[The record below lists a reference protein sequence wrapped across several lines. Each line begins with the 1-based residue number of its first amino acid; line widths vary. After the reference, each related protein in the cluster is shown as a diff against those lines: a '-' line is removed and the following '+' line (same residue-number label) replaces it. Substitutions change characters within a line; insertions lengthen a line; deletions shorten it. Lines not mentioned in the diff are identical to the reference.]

1 MNNLFQSL
9 FKKLFSLSF
18 IFILLPLSSQTII
31 KGSDRIV
38 KVNKTVITRDELEK
52 TYNEINKLAPI
63 YGKSFSKK
71 EVLQTMIDEVL
82 LRNEIKTKGLIVDQN
97 QVNQEINKIKYQY
110 TQFMSQQN
118 PNFQYSE
125 EEFKAYL
132 LKEGNITYEKFEE
145 KIKEKVLVNQYIFK
159 RAEAKLRAVDQKV
172 FSDSELRKFRN
183 DNLSQFVQP
192 DSVEVKHIFL
202 RTVLADG
209 KTQIPANEKEIVR
222 KRIVDIL
229 ARLKKGESFDQLC
242 ELNSEDIESRDRI
255 NPKTGKLDRG
265 YLGVMP
271 VTGEYAEQL
280 KEIYGFSQKHL
291 EDLFNLGAGK
301 YSDIIESRVGFHIF
315 YIVNKIPERI
325 IPYEEAKPQIIEYFK
340 LREKEKIF
348 VEEYQNLI
356 KELREKA
363 EITYYA
369 EEFRD
374 K

>member
-1 MNNLFQSL
+1 MNL
-9 FKKLFSLSF
+9 KKLVIFLILFFSTLYLF
-18 IFILLPLSSQTII
+18 SQTII

-38 KVNKTVITRDELEK
+38 KVNKTVITRSELEK

-63 YGKSFSKK
+63 YGKSFTKK

-82 LRNEIKTKGLIVDQN
+82 LRNEIKTKSLIVDQN
-97 QVNQEINKIKYQY
+97 QVNQEITRIKYQY
-110 TQFMSQQN
+110 SQLMSQQN
-118 PNFQYSE
+118 PNFQYNE

-132 LKEGNITYEKFEE
+132 LKEGNITYENFEE

-159 RAEAKLRAVDQKV
+159 RAEAKLRSVEQKV
-172 FSDSELRKFRN
+172 FTDTELRKFRN

-192 DSVEVKHIFL
+192 DSVEIKHIFL
-202 RTVLADG
+202 RTVLGDG
-209 KTQIPANEKEIVR
+209 KTPLPANEKEIVK
-222 KRIVDIL
+222 KRITDIL
-229 ARLKKGESFDQLC
+229 SRLKKGEDFDQLC

-255 NPKTGKLDRG
+255 NPKTNKLDRG

-280 KEIYGFSQKHL
+280 KEIYGFSQKNL
-291 EDLFNLGAGK
+291 EDLFNLGQGK
-301 YSDIIESRVGFHIF
+301 YSDIIESRVGYHIF

-340 LREKEKIF
+340 LKEKEKIF
-348 VEEYQNLI
+348 MEEYQKLN

-363 EITYYA
+363 EITYYT
-369 EEFRD
+369 EEFKD